1 MGGANMKLSI
11 IIPCKNEEGNIVK
24 LHDKITKALK
34 KIKFETIYVDDGSTD
49 NTLDKLKSLY
59 KKDSK
64 HVKILSFSRNF
75 KKEAA
80 MLAGLEHA
88 TGEYTCIIDADLQ
101 QNPKYLLEM
110 YEYLENNENYDVVAM
125 YMNSRIDESKI
136 LRICKNTFYK
146 VMNKLSDVTL
156 EDAVSDFRMFRSNVK
171 MALLKITEK
180 NRFTKGIFAWIGF
193 NTMYLPYNV
202 EPRKSG
208 KTSFGFMNYL
218 RYALNGILAFSYK
231 PLKLSINMG
240 VTALFCSFIYFII
253 ILIQALAFDIKIK
266 AAYIIILLLLSLFGI
281 QFILIGIVGRYI
293 ALINDEVKER
303 PSYILKTKLGFKDET
318 LL

>member
-1 MGGANMKLSI
+1 MKLSI
-11 IIPCKNEEGNIVK
+11 IIPCKNEEGNIVQ
-24 LHDKITKALK
+24 LHDKITKELK

-49 NTLDKLKSLY
+49 KTLDKLKSLY

-64 HVKILSFSRNF
+64 HVKVLSFSRNF

-101 QNPKYLLEM
+101 QNPKYLVEM

-125 YMNSRIDESKI
+125 YMSSRIDESKI
-136 LRICKNTFYK
+136 LKICKNTFYK

-171 MALLKITEK
+171 KALLKITEK
-180 NRFTKGIFAWIGF
+180 NRFSKGIFAWIGF

-208 KTSFGFMNYL
+208 KTSFGFINYL
-218 RYALNGILAFSYK
+218 RYALDGILAFSYK
-231 PLKLSINMG
+231 PLKLSINVG
-240 VTALFCSFIYFII
+240 VTTLFSAFIYFII
-253 ILIQALAFDIKIK
+253 ILIQTLAFDIKIK
-266 AAYIIILLLLSLFGI
+266 ATYIIILLLLSLFGI